1 MKRIIVLL
9 SISFFSGLALLAQDP
24 EGMHDVLDSAVV
36 KDYRPR
42 AENKTQS
49 SMLSIS
55 KKDFKFKSVLSSPD
69 VIKTLQMLPGV
80 TPGNEM
86 SSTMKVRGGTG
97 NDNLY
102 LMDNVPIYQSGHFL
116 GLFSVFNTDVV
127 KSVDFYKGGFP
138 AQYGGRA
145 SSVVDVKLE
154 DGNMKEHHSSFS
166 LGFTDGRVQFE
177 GPIKKDV
184 LSYNVALRLGWVEAF
199 MRPILMAV
207 NTPDVSYS
215 NDYTKDGNY
224 AFADFNTK
232 FTWLKDSRNKISF
245 NAYVGYDFMGFSNAG
260 HLDGGYDILG
270 PANQNVT
277 SKSSFKDTHRWG
289 NFLLSSVWENQM
301 SDKRKMTLTAYVT
314 DGYYNYIDRSITRT
328 EEKKDDVVIKRK
340 SYDMELSTSSV
351 LDVGAK
357 LHFLDRSINGH
368 TLRYGASLVWHHF
381 SPLEIDHKYTEIAGQ
396 GKTNEVYLE
405 AGKRY
410 DSPELSLYAE
420 DEMALSPVMHLN
432 TGLRYMLFAVK
443 RGVYNRLE
451 PRVALSYVPTRRWS
465 FKASYSEMNQPIHQ
479 IESYSSELPGSFWMP
494 ATRKMKPIHAM
505 QVALEAEWRPNHM
518 WFLNVAGF
526 YKDMR
531 HLYEYVGSRS
541 SLPSPSKWE
550 TQFVEGRGRS
560 YGLEF
565 YGEFQNERWELSS
578 AYTLSWSQR
587 RFDALYDGWYRDRCD
602 NRHNFVFNMV
612 YKAHKLVD
620 MYANWVFRSG
630 NRYTLAAYE
639 GGVRLEPYNYQ
650 MPAYHRLDIGI
661 DFRAKHKKGDDYTV
675 SLGVYNLYGRR
686 NPIYLQRDQD
696 VYQRPTLKLTSVFPV
711 LPTIRYSRWF

>member
-1 MKRIIVLL
+1 MKRITALL
-9 SISFFSGLALLAQDP
+9 SILFFPGLSLFAQDP

-80 TPGNEM
+80 TPGDEM
-86 SSTMKVRGGTG
+86 SSTLNVRGGTG

-102 LMDNVPIYQSGHFL
+102 LMDNVPVYQSGHFL

-127 KSVDFYKGGFP
+127 RSVDFYKGGFP

-177 GPIKKDV
+177 GPLKKDV

-199 MRPILMAV
+199 LRPILGAV
-207 NTPDVSYS
+207 STPDISYS
-215 NDYTKDGNY
+215 NDYTRDGNY

-232 FTWLKDSRNKISF
+232 LTWLKDSRNKISF
-245 NAYVGYDFMGFSNAG
+245 NTYLGYDFMGFS
-260 HLDGGYDILG
+260 DSSILG
-270 PANQNVT
+270 DGSLGGNQIV
-277 SKSSFKDTHRWG
+277 SRKSSFKDTHRWG

-301 SDKRKMTLTAYVT
+301 SDKRKMTFTAYVT

-340 SYDMELSTSSV
+340 SYNMEGSTSSV

-357 LHFLDRSINGH
+357 LHFLDRSKGRH
-368 TLRYGASLVWHHF
+368 TLRYGSSLVWHHF
-381 SPLEIDHKYTEIAGQ
+381 SPLGIDHSYTEIEGQ
-396 GKTNEVYLE
+396 GRTDEIYTE
-405 AGKRY
+405 EGRRY
-410 DSPELSLYAE
+410 DSPEFSLYAE
-420 DEMALSPVMHLN
+420 DEMTLSPALYLN
-432 TGLRYMLFAVK
+432 AGLRYMLFAVRK
-443 RGVYNRLE
+443 GVYNRLE
-451 PRVALSYVPTRRWS
+451 PRVALSYIPSRRWS
-465 FKASYSEMNQPIHQ
+465 FKASYSEMNQPVHQ

-494 ATRKMKPIHAM
+494 ATRRMKPIHAT

-518 WFLNVAGF
+518 WLLNLAGF
-526 YKDMR
+526 WKDMR
-531 HLYEYVGSRS
+531 HLYEYTGNRS
-541 SLPSPSKWE
+541 SLPSPAKWE
-550 TQFVEGRGRS
+550 TQFVEGKGRS

-587 RFDALYDGWYRDRCD
+587 YFEAFCRDWYRDRYD
-602 NRHNFVFNMV
+602 NRHNFVFNVV
-612 YKAHKLVD
+612 YKAHELVD
-620 MYANWVFRSG
+620 FYANWVFRSG

-639 GGVRLEPYNYQ
+639 GGKRLEPNNFQ
-650 MPAYHRLDIGI
+650 MPAYHRLDVGI
-661 DFRAKHKKGDDYTV
+661 DFRAKTKRKGDDYTV
-675 SLGVYNLYGRR
+675 SFGVYNLYGRR
-686 NPIYLQRDQD
+686 NPIYLQREQD